1 MKKITRR
8 DFLKLTSNS
17 LLGLSGVLGLGGM
30 IRFLSFEM
38 DPAPPS
44 QYDLGS
50 VESYPQGTSTLFMHI
65 PAVLIHTEDGFLAFS
80 LVCNHLGCTIEQKD
94 EAFECPCH
102 GSKYDHQGYVTR
114 GPSNEPLKRLRVE
127 TNENGNLVLYMNG

>member
-8 DFLKLTSNS
+8 DFLKLTTNS

-44 QYDLGS
+44 QYDLGAE
-50 VESYPQGTSTLFMHI
+50 ESYPQGSRTLFMHI
-65 PAVLIHTEDGFLAFS
+65 PAVMIRTEDGFLAFS
-80 LVCNHLGCTIEQKD
+80 L
-94 EAFECPCH
+94 
-102 GSKYDHQGYVTR
+102 
-114 GPSNEPLKRLRVE
+114 
-127 TNENGNLVLYMNG
+127 